1 MYKWPCNWI
10 GIKNQNGNRK
20 INFKL
25 PKMGTDALYFVQ
37 RSFFLNL
44 SPPNP
49 VWYWTKIFE
58 KIHKY
63 QMYIHSV
70 RKHDMLDWNRD
81 DTMLIESER
90 KLNQLNANFPNIFI
104 WKFHR
109 ILFENSFNS
118 SQVYFTYIKII
129 DCYTGLQISIN
140 IVNRFFP
147 TDTFICASNILQ

>member
-1 MYKWPCNWI
+1 
-10 GIKNQNGNRK
+10 
-20 INFKL
+20 
-25 PKMGTDALYFVQ
+25 
-37 RSFFLNL
+37 
-44 SPPNP
+44 
-49 VWYWTKIFE
+49 
-58 KIHKY
+58 
-63 QMYIHSV
+63 MYIHSV